1 MKNMTH
7 YLSGL
12 LALIMISLPAHSGV
26 NNVLPSPGTVTV
38 PSQGANSV
46 NIIWRVNRTADPRG
60 GRGTVSV
67 SSPNAIL
74 YINGSAVANLAG
86 SLSQDSTLAPGFTAT
101 LNIQEV
107 ITLSAVQ
114 SRLIANA
121 TSGSVSIRRVFDDTQ
136 PGTATGLLPVYAG
149 ANTTGELDIQRIDL
163 KFINEQRTAVIGK
176 FTRQQAIAE
185 IAYRGNGTIKA
196 EWRVSEPASSLGKAQ
211 GRILEVV
218 RRQLI
223 SAGQGKSIIMSPMLP
238 TNRNGLHLVT
248 LYIEQADGAIEIP
261 VLRYF
266 VLDDD
271 GSSEPQNIK
280 TYTPGPNTDLT
291 RKTTFSWPQV
301 DGAVAY
307 EVQIFPL
314 NTDIPITGKMVTSQS
329 QKITLSSFTIE
340 QLPPG
345 QGYEW
350 QLRAFNKNG
359 QVIGVSSRQRLRR

>member
-12 LALIMISLPAHSGV
+12 LALIMISLPVHSGV
-26 NNVLPSPGTVTV
+26 NSVSPSPGSVTV
-38 PSQGANSV
+38 PVQGTNTL
-46 NIIWRVNRTADPRG
+46 NIIWRVNRTADRAG
-60 GRGTVSV
+60 ALTVSV
-67 SSPNAIL
+67 SSPNAFL
-74 YINGSAVANLAG
+74 YINGSAVATIAG
-86 SLSQDSTLAPGFTAT
+86 SLSQNSTLAPGLSAT
-101 LNIQEV
+101 LNIPEV
-107 ITLSAVQ
+107 ITLNAAQ
-114 SRLIANA
+114 SKLIANA
-121 TSGSVSIRRVFDDTQ
+121 ASGSVSIRRVFDDTQ
-136 PGTATGLLPVYAG
+136 LGSASGLLPVYAG

-176 FTRQQAIAE
+176 FTRKQAIAE

-196 EWRVSEPASSLGKAQ
+196 EWRISEPSSTLGNAQ

-218 RRQLI
+218 RRQLV

-271 GSSEPQNIK
+271 GSSKPKNIE
-280 TYTPGPNTDLT
+280 TYTPGPNTELT
-291 RKTTFSWPQV
+291 GKTTFSWPQV
-301 DGAVAY
+301 LGAAAY
-307 EVQIFPL
+307 EIQIFPT
-314 NTDIPITGKMVTSQS
+314 NDDIPITGKMVTSES
-329 QKITLSSFTIE
+329 LKMTLSSFTLE
-340 QLPPG
+340 QLAPG

-350 QLRAFNKNG
+350 QLRALNKNG